1 MAARRTFES
10 LDDAAVVA
18 IAALF
23 AVEAALEPYT
33 PDGTPVYRITPT
45 GAADGVAMVL
55 WPSLRRVDVTSTG
68 NHAWVLKN
76 VGVVEVIEGVEAVF
90 HPAEGTGFLFVSVN
104 GWINMVM
111 G

>member
-1 MAARRTFES
+1 MAGRRAFEV
-10 LDDAAVVA
+10 LDAGAVTA
-18 IAALF
+18 IADLF
-23 AVEAALEPYT
+23 GVEAAVEPYS
-33 PDGTPVYRITPT
+33 PDGTPVYRITPA

-76 VGVVEVIEGVEAVF
+76 VGAVEIIEGVEAVF